1 MPIPE
6 EVSSED
12 ETYSPQLKQARMEKD
27 DHQDDDD
34 VDLIDQNI
42 FKTNCYFI

>member
-12 ETYSPQLKQARMEKD
+12 ETYSPQLKQVRMGRD
-27 DHQDDDD
+27 ANVQ
-34 VDLIDQNI
+34 
-42 FKTNCYFI
+42 

>member
-12 ETYSPQLKQARMEKD
+12 ETYSPQLKQVRMER
-27 DHQDDDD
+27 DDDD
-34 VDLIDQNI
+34 VDLID
-42 FKTNCYFI
+42 